1 MVKFDASMPGTPE
14 QAWLAEDRLA
24 DRPAVQLDLHD
35 ELVVVAAH
43 PDDETFGAGL
53 LIAEAAKRGMR
64 VRVVVVTDG
73 AAART
78 ETDDLVAVRCDETT
92 EAVATLASHAEI
104 EFLAFPDGQTREH
117 RREITGELRHILQD
131 TGPQA
136 LLAAPWRGDGH
147 RDHRIVGE
155 IMAEIAGDRTLLEY
169 PIWMWH
175 WAHPAR
181 TRLPWD
187 RLEHVAGDGSVK
199 RRALDAFR
207 SQTSGTEPV
216 VRPDMLEHFRRDT
229 EVFFSS
235 DRWLGT
241 EYFGGLYDRRSDPW
255 RYETRWYEQRKRA
268 LTMASLPRRRYRRAL
283 EIGCSTGALTEEL
296 ASRCDEVIAIDLDP
310 RAIATVRGRGLE
322 GVTAVAADALVGLPD
337 GPFDLIVL
345 SEVGYY
351 WGASGMARIAR
362 QAREIS
368 TDDAHLLACHWRRP
382 VEEREGAADVVHSAI
397 RRVWERIVEHREPDV
412 VLEVFGMTGESV
424 AQEEGF
430 A

>member
-1 MVKFDASMPGTPE
+1 RRGGAGADPGEARPRHRRASGRGDHPPQRACPRPRPARARRGSRTPRRRSRYLCASARRRPRTGLSRPCRDGSRGRAVVKFDASMPGTPE

-155 IMAEIAGDRTLLEY
+155 I
-169 PIWMWH
+169 
-175 WAHPAR
+175 
-181 TRLPWD
+181 
-187 RLEHVAGDGSVK
+187 
-199 RRALDAFR
+199 
-207 SQTSGTEPV
+207 
-216 VRPDMLEHFRRDT
+216 
-229 EVFFSS
+229 
-235 DRWLGT
+235 
-241 EYFGGLYDRRSDPW
+241 
-255 RYETRWYEQRKRA
+255 
-268 LTMASLPRRRYRRAL
+268 
-283 EIGCSTGALTEEL
+283 
-296 ASRCDEVIAIDLDP
+296 
-310 RAIATVRGRGLE
+310 
-322 GVTAVAADALVGLPD
+322 
-337 GPFDLIVL
+337 
-345 SEVGYY
+345 
-351 WGASGMARIAR
+351 
-362 QAREIS
+362 
-368 TDDAHLLACHWRRP
+368 
-382 VEEREGAADVVHSAI
+382 
-397 RRVWERIVEHREPDV
+397 
-412 VLEVFGMTGESV
+412 
-424 AQEEGF
+424 
-430 A
+430 